1 MAKSARKKVI
11 RRRKSVNQTNPYT
24 AKGVEASQLRR
35 RRGILARRFG
45 IPQEILGGSLNQV
58 TRKCGKTTCRC
69 ASGEGHPMW
78 TLTYSVN
85 GRRHVEFV
93 PNDLVPQLAPLSEE
107 GRDYRDALHEI
118 LTLNAQLVTL
128 WRRQQSETKKQQT
141 TMRRRAPRKKGLSK
155 DDPKRTTDR

>member
-1 MAKSARKKVI
+1 
-11 RRRKSVNQTNPYT
+11 
-24 AKGVEASQLRR
+24 
-35 RRGILARRFG
+35 
-45 IPQEILGGSLNQV
+45 
-58 TRKCGKTTCRC
+58 
-69 ASGEGHPMW
+69 MW

-128 WRRQQSETKKQQT
+128 WRRQQSETKKKQT
-141 TMRRRAPRKKGLSK
+141 TMRRWAPRKKGLSK